1 MQHPLAATLAALVTT
16 ASLPL
21 LAGEPGTPEDP
32 AGPPAAA
39 APIAPDCDPR
49 KFLEGVRGA
58 DVTERIG
65 AYDAFVRACP
75 DSPAAATLYEESM
88 LLRELLARQLDEIAD
103 PPAPPAGA
111 AVPRPASS
119 SPVPAAPPPSTA
131 PAPVPPAGTG
141 GALVLGPTDYGE
153 HEGLFFRL
161 AAGASYFKG
170 NYEGVLSGCPTCL
183 DYAAFSSK
191 QALSG
196 PALGAEATVG
206 YAFVPGLALGLRFS
220 ALLVAGWKMDDPAL
234 ESKAFGLALVQPIV
248 SWYPDPEDGFHLWI
262 APGAGF
268 ATVRDAGG
276 QLPDDAL
283 KGFAISTGLGYEGWV
298 GEDVGVGLEL
308 LIDGGYLSS
317 SERGGTPATSLGF
330 VAPGAALTVT
340 LN

>member
-21 LAGEPGTPEDP
+21 FAGEPGTAED
-32 AGPPAAA
+32 AAAPPAAV
-39 APIAPDCDPR
+39 APIVPGDCDAR

-65 AYDAFVRACP
+65 AYDAFVRTCP

-103 PPAPPAGA
+103 PPAPPPGA
-111 AVPRPASS
+111 AVPRPAS
-119 SPVPAAPPPSTA
+119 PGGRPA
-131 PAPVPPAGTG
+131 PAPPAPVAPAATS

-170 NYEGVLSGCPTCL
+170 NYEGVLSGCASCL
-183 DYAAFSSK
+183 DYAAFSTK
-191 QALSG
+191 QSLSG
-196 PALGAEATVG
+196 PALGAEATIG

-234 ESKAFGLALVQPIV
+234 ESKAFGLGLIQPIV

-276 QLPDDAL
+276 QLPEDAL

-317 SERGGTPATSLGF
+317 SERGGAPATSLGF